1 MSKRRDERYVE
12 LARKIAPE
20 NVYVPDKPQVME
32 AVSGTGAFVETFM
45 WVPWEES
52 DEYPAGTL
60 VKTLRDE
67 GDARSILLKLP
78 AGFSMGAHTH
88 TCCEQHFVLRGAYE
102 VGGVEQS

>member
-1 MSKRRDERYVE
+1 MAEIT
-12 LARKIAPE
+12 L
-20 NVYVPDKPQVME
+20 
-32 AVSGTGAFVETFM
+32 ETEK
-45 WVPWEES
+45 VPWEES

-102 VGGVEQS
+102 VGGVEHRAGTYHCIPAFQYHGPFTSREGAEILVVWGC